1 MKITKVYTRTGD
13 KGMTSLV
20 GGVRINK
27 SDIRLE
33 AYGTVD
39 ELSANLG
46 MLASMMK
53 RSLQEGGDTLG
64 IGEECRLVVRVQNN
78 LFNVCTHLATD
89 QSQTPLY
96 PSAHLADGEI
106 ELLEDRIDS
115 LMKKLPERQGF
126 ILPGGTP
133 AACQAHI
140 CRTVCRR
147 AERRIA
153 ALAEVAQVG
162 PEMQMY
168 VNRLSDYL
176 FVLAKIIN
184 FNGGE
189 SEILWEN
196 ACK

>member
-13 KGMTSLV
+13 KGTTSLV
-20 GGVRINK
+20 GGVRIKK
-27 SDIRLE
+27 SDKRLE

-39 ELSANLG
+39 ELSAHLG
-46 MLASMMK
+46 LLAAMMTESAD
-53 RSLQEGGDTLG
+53 RNTV
-64 IGEECRLVVRVQNN
+64 IRIQNN

-96 PSAHLADGEI
+96 PSAHLAEGEI
-106 ELLEDRIDS
+106 EFLEQEVDR
-115 LMKKLPERQGF
+115 MMGVLPERQGF

-133 AACQAHI
+133 AAAQAHVA
-140 CRTVCRR
+140 RTVCRR

-153 ALAEVAQVG
+153 ALAEVATVG
-162 PEMQMY
+162 EEVQQY

-184 FNGGE
+184 FNSGQ
-189 SEILWEN
+189 SEIIWQN

>member
-13 KGMTSLV
+13 KGETSLV
-20 GGVRINK
+20 GGVRIKK

-39 ELSANLG
+39 ELSAQLG
-46 MLASMMK
+46 MLVAMM
-53 RSLQEGGDTLG
+53 EE
-64 IGEECRLVVRVQNN
+64 GEERQFIIRVQNN

-96 PSAHLADGEI
+96 PSAHLAEGEI
-106 ELLEDRIDS
+106 PQMEGHIDK
-115 LMKKLPERQGF
+115 LMKMLPERQGF
-126 ILPGGTP
+126 VLPGGTP
-133 AACQAHI
+133 IAAQAHI

-153 ALAEVAQVG
+153 ALAEVAQIG
-162 PEMQMY
+162 AEMQQY

-184 FNGGE
+184 FNAGV
-189 SEILWEN
+189 SEIVWQN
-196 ACK
+196 VCR

>member
-1 MKITKVYTRTGD
+1 MKITKVYTKTGD
-13 KGMTSLV
+13 KGLTSLV
-20 GGVRINK
+20 GGIRIKK

-39 ELSANLG
+39 ELSAQLG
-46 MLASMMK
+46 LLAAMMSESSDK
-53 RSLQEGGDTLG
+53 SNIIR
-64 IGEECRLVVRVQNN
+64 IQND

-96 PSAHLADGEI
+96 PSAHLADGEV
-106 ELLEDRIDS
+106 EFLESEVDRMMALLT
-115 LMKKLPERQGF
+115 ERQGF
-126 ILPGGTP
+126 VLSGGTTV
-133 AACQAHI
+133 AAQCHV

-153 ALAEVAQVG
+153 SLAEVATVG
-162 PEMQMY
+162 EEIQQY

-184 FNGGE
+184 FNSGQA
-189 SEILWEN
+189 EIIWQN
-196 ACK
+196 PCK

>member
-1 MKITKVYTRTGD
+1 MKITRVYTRTGD

-20 GGVRINK
+20 GGVRIKK

-39 ELSANLG
+39 ELSAHLG
-46 MLASMMK
+46 LLVAMLPEGED
-53 RSLQEGGDTLG
+53 RSNV
-64 IGEECRLVVRVQNN
+64 IRIQNN

-96 PSAHLADGEI
+96 PSAYLADGEVSF
-106 ELLEDRIDS
+106 LESEVDRMMS
-115 LMKKLPERQGF
+115 LLPERQGF
-126 ILPGGTP
+126 VLPGGTQ
-133 AACQAHI
+133 AAAQAHVA
-140 CRTVCRR
+140 RTVCRR

-153 ALAEVAQVG
+153 ALAEVAEVG
-162 PEMQMY
+162 DDIQQY

-184 FNGGE
+184 FNNNQQ
-189 SEILWEN
+189 EIIWQN

>member
-1 MKITKVYTRTGD
+1 MKIIKVYTRTGD
-13 KGMTSLV
+13 QGETSLV
-20 GGVRINK
+20 GGVRIKK
-27 SDIRLE
+27 SNIRLE

-39 ELSANLG
+39 ELSAHLG
-46 MLASMMK
+46 MLVAMMK
-53 RSLQEGGDTLG
+53 EGDERDFV
-64 IGEECRLVVRVQNN
+64 IRIQNN

-96 PSAHLADGEI
+96 PSAHLAEGEI
-106 ELLEDRIDS
+106 ASLEQRIDS
-115 LMKKLPERQGF
+115 LMKQLAERQGF
-126 ILPGGTP
+126 VLPGGVP

-153 ALAEVAQVG
+153 ALAEEAQIA
-162 PEMQMY
+162 PEMQQF

-184 FNGGE
+184 FNEGK
-189 SEILWEN
+189 SEIVWQN
-196 ACK
+196 VCK

>member
-1 MKITKVYTRTGD
+1 MKITKVYTRHGD
-13 KGMTSLV
+13 DGTTSLV
-20 GGVRINK
+20 GGVRIKK

-39 ELSANLG
+39 ELSAHLG
-46 MLASMMK
+46 MLAA
-53 RSLQEGGDTLG
+53 LLGGH
-64 IGEECRLVVRVQNN
+64 EERATIVRIQNN

-96 PSAHLADGEI
+96 PSAFLAEGET
-106 ELLEDRIDS
+106 EFLEERIDT
-115 LMKKLPERQGF
+115 LMKQLPERQGF
-126 ILPGGTP
+126 VLPGGCQT
-133 AACQAHI
+133 ACQAHI

-153 ALAEVAQVG
+153 ALSEVAKVG
-162 PEMQMY
+162 PEMQQY

-184 FNGGE
+184 FNE
-189 SEILWEN
+189 SVQEIIWKN